1 LTRPHTYG
9 GAFGSAAA
17 GTRDAVSASRAT
29 AAGAARADARQDASA
44 RTAAGADA
52 RSDDVR
58 ASTILVVD
66 DEPLARQMFSDLLD
80 AQGFNVISVAR
91 GEEAFGFLGE
101 VDLVLL
107 DAMLPGRDGWSI
119 CREIKD
125 RHDATLPIIMV
136 TARTAPD
143 DVVRT
148 FAAGADDYVAK
159 PFHVAELTARI
170 ESRLRVHRAEVA
182 LKRANQQLRDLADQN
197 YELYE
202 RARADAEERA
212 LLLKELDHRVRNNL
226 SVIMGLLSM
235 ERNRRPPRPAAEALA
250 SLEQRLRSFL
260 LVHEALRRHNYRGV
274 PTREIAEKLAQ
285 RLRNA
290 WDPERR
296 VEVSFQG
303 DIGNLNERQ
312 GFALALVMNELIT
325 NAFRHGFPQGRSG
338 SLDIRLEQEG
348 GTVCLYVV
356 DNGIGIASTQ
366 LPNKVIGSGR
376 SIVDALVKDE
386 MDGRVEFD
394 STEHGTTVTIRFP
407 VDEDMSERR

>member
-1 LTRPHTYG
+1 M
-9 GAFGSAAA
+9 SAEIRNT
-17 GTRDAVSASRAT
+17 GTRTPARPEPVPAT
-29 AAGAARADARQDASA
+29 AA
-44 RTAAGADA
+44 A
-52 RSDDVR
+52 RSPTDTR
-58 ASTILVVD
+58 LSTILVVD
-66 DEPLARQMFSDLLD
+66 DEPLARQMFSDLLE
-80 AQGFNVISVAR
+80 AQGFRVITVAR

-107 DAMLPGRDGWSI
+107 DAMLPGRDGWAI

-125 RHDATLPIIMV
+125 RHDAMMPIIMV

-235 ERNRRPPRPAAEALA
+235 ERNRRPPRPSEEALS

-260 LVHEALRRHNYRGV
+260 LVHEVLRRQNYRGV
-274 PTREIAEKLAQ
+274 PAREIAEELAQ
-285 RLRNA
+285 RLRTA

-296 VEVSFQG
+296 IAVRLEG
-303 DIGNLNERQ
+303 DVGTLDERR
-312 GFALALVMNELIT
+312 GFALALALNELIT
-325 NAFRHGFPQGRSG
+325 NACRHAFPEHRTGT
-338 SLDIRLEQEG
+338 LLIRLDRNDDYTSIQ
-348 GTVCLYVV
+348 VS
-356 DNGIGIASTQ
+356 DNGVGTASVHS
-366 LPNKVIGSGR
+366 PDKVIGSGR
-376 SIVDALVKDE
+376 SIVTALARDE
-386 MDGRVEFD
+386 
-394 STEHGTTVTIRFP
+394 
-407 VDEDMSERR
+407 

>member
-1 LTRPHTYG
+1 MNAPAGQGSPEGALREGSTR
-9 GAFGSAAA
+9 A
-17 GTRDAVSASRAT
+17 
-29 AAGAARADARQDASA
+29 
-44 RTAAGADA
+44 
-52 RSDDVR
+52 
-58 ASTILVVD
+58 TILVVD
-66 DEPLARQMFSDLLD
+66 DEPLARQMFSDLLE
-80 AQGFNVISVAR
+80 AQGFGVISVAR
-91 GEEAFGFLGE
+91 GEEAFGFLAQVE
-101 VDLVLL
+101 LVLL

-125 RHDATLPIIMV
+125 RHDAMLPIIMV

-170 ESRLRVHRAEVA
+170 ESRLRVHRAEMA
-182 LKRANQQLRDLADQN
+182 LKNANQQLQALADQN

-202 RARADAEERA
+202 KARADAEERA

-235 ERNRRPPRPAAEALA
+235 ERNRRPPRPPGEALV

-260 LVHEALRRHNYRGV
+260 LVHEALRRQNYRGV
-274 PTREIAEKLAQ
+274 PAREIAEKLAQ

-296 VEVSFQG
+296 VDVRLEG
-303 DIGNLNERQ
+303 DVGSLNERR
-312 GFALALVMNELIT
+312 GFALALALNELIT
-325 NAFRHGFPQGRSG
+325 NAFRHGFPESRRGT
-338 SLDIRLEQEG
+338 LTIRLERSNGHACMQ
-348 GTVCLYVV
+348 VA
-356 DNGIGIASTQ
+356 DDGIGVASTQ

-386 MDGRVEFD
+386 LEGSAHFESDD
-394 STEHGTTVTIRFP
+394 SGTRVTIRFP
-407 VDEDMSERR
+407 VD

>member
-1 LTRPHTYG
+1 MDTLSH
-9 GAFGSAAA
+9 ADVALHDVAAL
-17 GTRDAVSASRAT
+17 DAT
-29 AAGAARADARQDASA
+29 AADRSAASGTHASTARERPAS
-44 RTAAGADA
+44 
-52 RSDDVR
+52 RSHEDHDVR

-66 DEPLARQMFSDLLD
+66 DEPLARQMFTDLLE

-91 GEEAFGFLGE
+91 GEEAFGFLHE

-107 DAMLPGRDGWSI
+107 DAMLPGRDGWAI
-119 CREIKD
+119 CREIK
-125 RHDATLPIIMV
+125 RGHDATLPIIMV

-202 RARADAEERA
+202 KARADAEERA
-212 LLLKELDHRVRNNL
+212 LLLNELDHRVRNNL

-235 ERNRRPPRPAAEALA
+235 ERNRRPPRPAAEGLA
-250 SLEQRLRSFL
+250 TLEWRLRSFL
-260 LVHEALRRHNYRGV
+260 LVHEALRRQNYRGV
-274 PTREIAEKLAQ
+274 PAREIADKLAQ

-296 VEVSFQG
+296 VHVRLEG
-303 DIGNLNERQ
+303 DVGILSERR
-312 GFALALVMNELIT
+312 GFALALVLNELIT
-325 NAFRHGFPQGRSG
+325 NAFRHGFPEGRAG
-338 SLDIRLEQEG
+338 RIAIRLTRDG
-348 GTVCLYVV
+348 SSATVEVT
-356 DNGIGIASTQ
+356 DDGIGSASIQ
-366 LPNKVIGSGR
+366 RARVIGSGR
-376 SIVDALVKDE
+376 SIVNALVKDE
-386 MDGRVEFD
+386 LAGTVQYD
-394 STEHGTTVTIRFP
+394 STPHGTTVTVQFP
-407 VDEDMSERR
+407 LTDNTEMAGGASS

>member
-1 LTRPHTYG
+1 LANNDSG
-9 GAFGSAAA
+9 DG
-17 GTRDAVSASRAT
+17 
-29 AAGAARADARQDASA
+29 
-44 RTAAGADA
+44 A
-52 RSDDVR
+52 RSHASGRSADLRD
-58 ASTILVVD
+58 STILVVD
-66 DEPLARQMFSDLLD
+66 DEPLARQMFADLLE

-91 GEEAFGFLGE
+91 GEEAFGFLKE
-101 VDLVLL
+101 VELVLL

-125 RHDATLPIIMV
+125 LHDAMLPIIMV

-182 LKRANQQLRDLADQN
+182 LKNVNQQLRELADQN

-202 RARADAEERA
+202 KARADAEERA

-235 ERNRRPPRPAAEALA
+235 ERNRRPPRPAADALA
-250 SLEQRLRSFL
+250 TLEQRLRSFL

-274 PTREIAEKLAQ
+274 PTREIAESLAQ

-290 WDPERR
+290 WDPDRR
-296 VEVSFQG
+296 VDVNFQG
-303 DIGNLNERQ
+303 DIGNLTEHR
-312 GFALALVMNELIT
+312 GFALALVLNELIT
-325 NAFRHGFPQGRSG
+325 NAFRHGFPGNEGGR
-338 SLDIRLEQEG
+338 LDVRLEQRDNS
-348 GTVCLYVV
+348 VQLQVA

-366 LPNKVIGSGR
+366 LPGKVIGSGR
-376 SIVDALVKDE
+376 SIVNALVKDE
-386 MDGRVEFD
+386 LDGTVEFD
-394 STEHGTTVTIRFP
+394 STEKGTTVTVTFP
-407 VDEDMSERR
+407 VD

>member
-1 LTRPHTYG
+1 MTADTRNLATRRPLRPDN
-9 GAFGSAAA
+9 AAEA
-17 GTRDAVSASRAT
+17 QLPAAPTDTRLSS
-29 AAGAARADARQDASA
+29 
-44 RTAAGADA
+44 
-52 RSDDVR
+52 
-58 ASTILVVD
+58 ILVVD
-66 DEPLARQMFSDLLD
+66 DEPLARQMFSDLLE
-80 AQGFNVISVAR
+80 AQGFRVVTVAR
-91 GEEAFGFLGE
+91 GEEAFGFLNE

-107 DAMLPGRDGWSI
+107 DAMLPGRDGWAI

-125 RHDATLPIIMV
+125 RHDATMPIIMV

-235 ERNRRPPRPAAEALA
+235 ERNRRPPRPSDEALS
-250 SLEQRLRSFL
+250 SLEHRLRSFL
-260 LVHEALRRHNYRGV
+260 LVHDALRRQNYRGV
-274 PTREIAEKLAQ
+274 PAREIVEKLAQ

-290 WDPERR
+290 WDPDRHVDVVLE
-296 VEVSFQG
+296 G
-303 DIGNLNERQ
+303 DVGSLNERR
-312 GFALALVMNELIT
+312 GFALALALNELIT
-325 NAFRHGFPQGRSG
+325 NAFRHGFRDHGYG
-338 SLDIRLEQEG
+338 TLVIRLEK
-348 GTVCLYVV
+348 VADRASVRV
-356 DNGIGIASTQ
+356 SDDGIGSASAET
-366 LPNKVIGSGR
+366 PGKVIGSGR
-376 SIVDALVKDE
+376 SIVNALVKDE
-386 MDGRVEFD
+386 LDGTVDFQASEN
-394 STEHGTTVTIRFP
+394 GTTVTIEFP
-407 VDEDMSERR
+407 LD

>member
-1 LTRPHTYG
+1 LTPYRAQNSTSLMGAAQSSGSQAPARAAAARPTEPRTQQQSAPRRQEETRP
-9 GAFGSAAA
+9 
-17 GTRDAVSASRAT
+17 
-29 AAGAARADARQDASA
+29 
-44 RTAAGADA
+44 
-52 RSDDVR
+52 
-58 ASTILVVD
+58 STILVVD
-66 DEPLARQMFSDLLD
+66 DEPLARQMFADLLD

-91 GEEAFGFLGE
+91 GEEAFGFLAE

-170 ESRLRVHRAEVA
+170 ESRLRVHRAEIA
-182 LKRANQQLRDLADQN
+182 LKRANQQLRELADQN
-197 YELYE
+197 YDLYE
-202 RARADAEERA
+202 KARADAEERA

-260 LVHEALRRHNYRGV
+260 LVHEALRRQNYRGV

-303 DIGNLNERQ
+303 DVGNLNERQ

-325 NAFRHGFPQGRSG
+325 NAFRHGFPQGRAG
-338 SLDIRLEQEG
+338 HLDIRLEQHNS
-348 GTVCLYVV
+348 TVRLQVV
-356 DNGIGIASTQ
+356 DDGIGIASTQ

-386 MDGRVEFD
+386 MDGKVEFA
-394 STEHGTTVTIRFP
+394 STETGTTVSVTFP
-407 VDEDMSERR
+407 VEAEKRTGPGSGAFT

>member
-1 LTRPHTYG
+1 
-9 GAFGSAAA
+9 
-17 GTRDAVSASRAT
+17 
-29 AAGAARADARQDASA
+29 
-44 RTAAGADA
+44 
-52 RSDDVR
+52 
-58 ASTILVVD
+58 VD
-66 DEPLARQMFSDLLD
+66 DEPLARQMFADLLE

-91 GEEAFGFLGE
+91 GEEAFGFLGQVE
-101 VDLVLL
+101 LVLL
-107 DAMLPGRDGWSI
+107 DAMLPDRDGWSI

-159 PFHVAELTARI
+159 PFHVAELIARI

-182 LKRANQQLRDLADQN
+182 LKEANQQLRGLADQN

-202 RARADAEERA
+202 KARADAEERA

-235 ERNRRPPRPAAEALA
+235 ERNRRPPRPAEEALA
-250 SLEQRLRSFL
+250 TLEQRLRSFL

-290 WDPERR
+290 WDPDRR
-296 VEVSFQG
+296 VDVSFQG
-303 DIGNLNERQ
+303 DIGNLTEDH
-312 GFALALVMNELIT
+312 GFALSLVLNELIT
-325 NAFRHGFPQGRSG
+325 NAFRHGFPPGRAG
-338 SLDIRLEQEG
+338 HLDIRLEQADHH
-348 GTVCLYVV
+348 VV
-356 DNGIGIASTQ
+356 LQVADDGIGIASTQ
-366 LPNKVIGSGR
+366 MPGKVIGSGR
-376 SIVDALVKDE
+376 SIVQALVTDE
-386 MDGRVEFD
+386 LKGTVDFESDDR
-394 STEHGTTVTIRFP
+394 GTTVTVRFD
-407 VDEDMSERR
+407 VSDEPGSGT

>member
-1 LTRPHTYG
+1 MRSGEPRP
-9 GAFGSAAA
+9 
-17 GTRDAVSASRAT
+17 
-29 AAGAARADARQDASA
+29 
-44 RTAAGADA
+44 
-52 RSDDVR
+52 
-58 ASTILVVD
+58 STILVVD
-66 DEPLARQMFSDLLD
+66 DEPLARQMFSDLLE
-80 AQGFNVISVAR
+80 AQGFRVVSVAR

-125 RHDATLPIIMV
+125 RHDAMMPIIMV

-202 RARADAEERA
+202 RARADAAERA

-250 SLEQRLRSFL
+250 SLEHRLRSFL
-260 LVHEALRRHNYRGV
+260 LVHEALRRQNYHGV
-274 PTREIAEKLAQ
+274 PAREIAEKLAQ
-285 RLRNA
+285 RLRTA
-290 WDPERR
+290 WDPERH
-296 VEVSFQG
+296 VEVVLEG
-303 DIGNLNERQ
+303 DIGSLNERR
-312 GFALALVMNELIT
+312 GFALALVLNELIT
-325 NAFRHGFPQGRSG
+325 NAFRHGFPEQRRGT
-338 SLDIRLEQEG
+338 LLIRLERAG
-348 GTVCLYVV
+348 DRAAVRVA
-356 DNGIGIASTQ
+356 DNGIGIASSQ
-366 LPNKVIGSGR
+366 LPDKGIGSGR
-376 SIVDALVKDE
+376 SIVYALVKDE
-386 MDGRVEFD
+386 LDGAFEFHSD
-394 STEHGTTVTIRFP
+394 EHGTSATVTFP
-407 VDEDMSERR
+407 VD

>member
-1 LTRPHTYG
+1 MSHTE
-9 GAFGSAAA
+9 
-17 GTRDAVSASRAT
+17 TDDDVQAT
-29 AAGAARADARQDASA
+29 ANGRLRAD
-44 RTAAGADA
+44 
-52 RSDDVR
+52 VR
-58 ASTILVVD
+58 GSTILVVD
-66 DEPLARQMFSDLLD
+66 DEPLARQMFGDLLE

-91 GEEAFGFLGE
+91 GEEAFSFIDE

-119 CREIKD
+119 CREIKEH
-125 RHDATLPIIMV
+125 RNPMLPIIMV

-148 FAAGADDYVAK
+148 FAVGADDYVAK

-182 LKRANQQLRDLADQN
+182 LTKANQQLRDLADQN
-197 YELYE
+197 YQLYE
-202 RARADAEERA
+202 KARADAEERA

-250 SLEQRLRSFL
+250 TLEQRLRSFL
-260 LVHEALRRHNYRGV
+260 LVHEALRQQNYRGV

-303 DIGNLNERQ
+303 DVGSLTEQR
-312 GFALALVMNELIT
+312 GFAMALVMNELIT
-325 NAFRHGFPQGRSG
+325 NAFRHGFPGG
-338 SLDIRLEQEG
+338 TGGHLDIRLEERDDHVRLQ
-348 GTVCLYVV
+348 VA
-356 DNGIGIASTQ
+356 DDGIGIASTQ
-366 LPNKVIGSGR
+366 LPGKVIGSGR
-376 SIVDALVKDE
+376 SIVEALVKDE
-386 MDGRVEFD
+386 LDGSVDFQ
-394 STEHGTTVTIRFP
+394 STEEGTTVTVTFP
-407 VDEDMSERR
+407 VE

>member
-1 LTRPHTYG
+1 LAAILTPSSVR
-9 GAFGSAAA
+9 AA
-17 GTRDAVSASRAT
+17 GPAEQRGT
-29 AAGAARADARQDASA
+29 AAARAGGESRPATEDHRTTSSA
-44 RTAAGADA
+44 EPVRP
-52 RSDDVR
+52 DDVR

-66 DEPLARQMFSDLLD
+66 DEPLARQMFADLLE

-91 GEEAFGFLGE
+91 GEEAFGFLNE
-101 VDLVLL
+101 VELVLL

-125 RHDATLPIIMV
+125 RHDAMLPIIMV

-182 LKRANQQLRDLADQN
+182 LKRVNQQLRELADQN
-197 YELYE
+197 YDLYE
-202 RARADAEERA
+202 KARADAEERA

-260 LVHEALRRHNYRGV
+260 LVHEALRRQNYRGV
-274 PTREIAEKLAQ
+274 PAREIAEKLAQ

-296 VEVSFQG
+296 VQVAFQG
-303 DIGNLNERQ
+303 DVGSLDERR
-312 GFALALVMNELIT
+312 GFALALVLNELIT
-325 NAFRHGFPQGRSG
+325 NAFRHGFPHGRTGHLAIKLAQDDSRV
-338 SLDIRLEQEG
+338 RLQIA
-348 GTVCLYVV
+348 
-356 DNGIGIASTQ
+356 DDGIGIASTQ

-376 SIVDALVKDE
+376 SIIDALVKDE
-386 MDGRVEFD
+386 MDGNVDFH
-394 STEHGTTVTIRFP
+394 STEAGTTVTITFP
-407 VDEDMSERR
+407 VD

>member
-1 LTRPHTYG
+1 MADSRAPIIESRRLGSNVRSPISELR
-9 GAFGSAAA
+9 GSAA
-17 GTRDAVSASRAT
+17 DE
-29 AAGAARADARQDASA
+29 
-44 RTAAGADA
+44 RTPEE
-52 RSDDVR
+52 VR
-58 ASTILVVD
+58 GSTILVVD
-66 DEPLARQMFSDLLD
+66 DEPLARQMFADLLE

-101 VDLVLL
+101 VELVLL

-125 RHDATLPIIMV
+125 RHDAMLPIIMV

-182 LKRANQQLRDLADQN
+182 LKNVNQQLRELADQN
-197 YELYE
+197 YDLYE
-202 RARADAEERA
+202 KARADAEERA

-260 LVHEALRRHNYRGV
+260 LVHEALRRQNYRGV

-290 WDPERR
+290 WDPHRR
-296 VEVSFQG
+296 VQVSFQG
-303 DIGNLNERQ
+303 DIGSLNEQR

-338 SLDIRLEQEG
+338 HLDIRLEQERNA
-348 GTVCLYVV
+348 VCLQVA
-356 DNGIGIASTQ
+356 DDGIGIASTQ

-386 MDGRVEFD
+386 MDGSVDFH
-394 STEHGTTVTIRFP
+394 STEDGTTVTVRFP
-407 VDEDMSERR
+407 VD